1 MHKLQDRGCKM
12 NSSQKLDWLM
22 KLTDISNRT
31 LAQKINLDASYLSKL
46 RHGSRKLS
54 MSREY
59 IPKLCAV
66 ILKHGISQGQK
77 KAICD
82 KISIT
87 SNATDREITDLM
99 IRWLCTDDNESTQI
113 HEYSSMSS
121 VSYSPDNG
129 NFYTQ
134 GSGGA
139 PISLFYGDKGR
150 QQAAQ
155 ALLGLLITRKVQ
167 TTLLLYFDEKDDW
180 LYSDNAFFGEW
191 CSLLLQLCESGSRI
205 KLIFNISRDLNK
217 MFDVIKKLGP
227 LCLTGKF
234 EIYYYPGLRDEVHK
248 RSLTVAPGIAALFTS
263 SIAEQAAD
271 ATSFLVQEIKAVN
284 SLADEFYSYLS
295 LCKPLI
301 EIFDLQKDPSLTP
314 KLLRKYLSNGP
325 ADILYSNSLT
335 VTTLPKRVLKTLKE
349 RLSPDVIGYMEQL
362 HAHWN
367 SYLAAAHSGSDTVHI
382 IKLHAPDDS
391 GKPPLACLGI
401 FEQAQLFYE
410 NDEYRK
416 HLEYLLWMLNSFK
429 WFDVVISNKA
439 SFDIS
444 MHIFKKEMYVFTEKA
459 PFMAIRINEPNLLL
473 AFREFI
479 KQMTEHDIS
488 DRHEVMQLISE
499 YIKQLHV

>member
-1 MHKLQDRGCKM
+1 MHKLQDRSCKM

-46 RHGSRKLS
+46 RHGSRRLS
-54 MSREY
+54 MSRDY
-59 IPKLCAV
+59 ISDLCTV
-66 ILKHGISQGQK
+66 ILKHGISQGQR

-87 SNATDREITDLM
+87 SNATDQEITDLM
-99 IRWLCTDDNESTQI
+99 IRWLCTDDDERIQI
-113 HEYSSMSS
+113 HEYSSISS

-129 NFYTQ
+129 NFYTH

-139 PISLFYGDKGR
+139 PISLFYGNKGR
-150 QQAAQ
+150 QQSAQ
-155 ALLGLLITRKVQ
+155 ALLGLLITRKAQ

-180 LYSDNAFFGEW
+180 LYSDNVFFGEW

-234 EIYYYPGLRDEVHK
+234 EIYYYPRLRDEVHK

-263 SIAEQAAD
+263 SIAEQSAD
-271 ATSFLVQEIKAVN
+271 ATSFLVHEIKAVN

-301 EIFDLQKDPSLTP
+301 EVFDLHAAPSPAP

-335 VTTLPKRVLKTLKE
+335 ATTLPKRVLKTLRE
-349 RLSPDVIGYMEQL
+349 RLSPDVIGYLEQL

-367 SYLAAAHSGSDTVHI
+367 SYLTAAHSKSDTVHI
-382 IKLHAPDDS
+382 IKLRDIKGS
-391 GKPPLACLGI
+391 QRVPLSCLGI
-401 FEQAQLFYE
+401 LEQTQLFYE
-410 NDEYRK
+410 NNEYRK

-429 WFDVVISNKA
+429 WFDIVISNENMLN
-439 SFDIS
+439 IS
-444 MHIFKKEMYVFTEKA
+444 IHIFKKEMYVFNEKP
-459 PFMAIRINEPNLLL
+459 PFIAIKISEPNLIL
-473 AFREFI
+473 AFREFL
-479 KQMTEHDIS
+479 KQMTAHDIS
-488 DRHEVMQLISE
+488 NRHEVKQLISE
-499 YIKQLHV
+499 YIKQL

>member
-1 MHKLQDRGCKM
+1 
-12 NSSQKLDWLM
+12 
-22 KLTDISNRT
+22 
-31 LAQKINLDASYLSKL
+31 
-46 RHGSRKLS
+46 
-54 MSREY
+54 
-59 IPKLCAV
+59 
-66 ILKHGISQGQK
+66 
-77 KAICD
+77 
-82 KISIT
+82 
-87 SNATDREITDLM
+87 
-99 IRWLCTDDNESTQI
+99 
-113 HEYSSMSS
+113 MSS
-121 VSYSPDNG
+121 VSYSSDNG

-134 GSGGA
+134 GSSGA

-205 KLIFNISRDLNK
+205 KLIFNMSRDLNK

-227 LCLTGKF
+227 LCLTGRL
-234 EIYYYPGLRDEVHK
+234 EIYYYPRLRDEVHK

-263 SIAEQAAD
+263 SIAEQSSD

-335 VTTLPKRVLKTLKE
+335 VTTLPKRVLKTLKD

-382 IKLHAPDDS
+382 IKLHKPDDP

-401 FEQAQLFYE
+401 FEQTQLFYE
-410 NDEYRK
+410 KDEYRK

-439 SFDIS
+439 SPDIS

-488 DRHEVMQLISE
+488 DRHEVKQLISE
-499 YIKQLHV
+499 YIKQLHA